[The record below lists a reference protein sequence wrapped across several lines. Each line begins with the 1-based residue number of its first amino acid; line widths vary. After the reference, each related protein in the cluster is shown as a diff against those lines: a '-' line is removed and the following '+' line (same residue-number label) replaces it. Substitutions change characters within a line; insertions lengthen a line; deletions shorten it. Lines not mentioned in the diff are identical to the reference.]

1 MTDTSSRAA
10 RTPAAHIRAA
20 LVAAGRKILEE
31 EGPTG
36 LTVRAVAGAAGVAPM
51 GVYNHFEGKN
61 GLLDAVVTDGFRE
74 FATIIAATDADPT
87 ARLAES
93 GRGYRRFAIANP
105 TVYSLMFAKDCNPDV
120 ESATNAF
127 EVIVEIVRY
136 GQTGGVIRDGDP
148 NQLAMNIWSCVHGAV
163 SLELATPQPPSVD
176 MQANYESVIALIGRG
191 IAP

>member
-1 MTDTSSRAA
+1 
-10 RTPAAHIRAA
+10 
-20 LVAAGRKILEE
+20 
-31 EGPTG
+31 
-36 LTVRAVAGAAGVAPM
+36 M
-51 GVYNHFEGKN
+51 GVYNHFDGKS
-61 GLLDAVVTDGFRE
+61 GLLDAVVSDGFRE
-74 FATIIAATDADPT
+74 FASVIAATDSDP
-87 ARLAES
+87 AIRLAES

-163 SLELATPQPPSVD
+163 GLELGTRQPPSAD
-176 MQANYESVIALIGRG
+176 TAANYESVLALIARG